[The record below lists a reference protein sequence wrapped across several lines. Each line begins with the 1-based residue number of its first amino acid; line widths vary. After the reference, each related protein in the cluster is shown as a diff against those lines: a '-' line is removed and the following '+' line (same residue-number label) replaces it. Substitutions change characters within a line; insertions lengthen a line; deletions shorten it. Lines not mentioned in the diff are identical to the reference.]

1 MPVGRCRNTQTSK
14 IFAARFIFLA
24 RGLAAN
30 YAVWILTGCIDRTEC
45 YGGQDG
51 RILEVA
57 A

>member
-1 MPVGRCRNTQTSK
+1 M
-14 IFAARFIFLA
+14 FAARFIFLA
-24 RGLAAN
+24 RRLAAN